1 MLSQLLDAL
10 GSGDKNYLI
19 LTVILLLLSLPIIL
33 LSLALHEAAHAF
45 AAYRLGDRTAR
56 NMGRLTLNPAKHLD
70 PVGTLC
76 MFLFGFGWAK
86 PVPIRARNFKNP
98 KWGMAISAIAGP
110 ACNLCLSLFGMLGFQ
125 IVRRLLLANYMIS
138 IQSFGFYSFSP
149 EFPTA
154 LLVLIILLDFF
165 FLFSTYNAALAVF
178 NLLPIPPFD
187 GSRLAFVFLPD
198 KWYWGIMQYER
209 ILMIVIL
216 VGLATDIL
224 TIPFSIVSDGITSI
238 FYSLTAFIGG

>member
-1 MLSQLLDAL
+1 
-10 GSGDKNYLI
+10 
-19 LTVILLLLSLPIIL
+19 
-33 LSLALHEAAHAF
+33 
-45 AAYRLGDRTAR
+45 
-56 NMGRLTLNPAKHLD
+56 
-70 PVGTLC
+70 
-76 MFLFGFGWAK
+76 
-86 PVPIRARNFKNP
+86 
-98 KWGMAISAIAGP
+98 
-110 ACNLCLSLFGMLGFQ
+110 
-125 IVRRLLLANYMIS
+125 MIS